1 MSATGTPAGPA
12 MRADARR
19 NRQRLLDAALQVYA
33 ERGAD
38 DASLDEIARRAGVGI
53 GTLYRH
59 FPTRRALLEA
69 VYRDQV
75 EELCAVAREL
85 KDQAPPEQALEGW
98 LRALMAF
105 GTTKRTCPARS
116 CPARKRPRWPR
127 RAAPWSARRPPGCW
141 PRRSAPARSAGT
153 WTRPTCSGCRT
164 PSLAA
169 DPPHSHPDQGERLMS
184 VLLAGLARSLPIRPD
199 PRSPPRLGGRP
210 GPVGGQPVHPGL
222 AAPDPAAGSRTAC

>member
-1 MSATGTPAGPA
+1 MGATGTPAGTA

-59 FPTRRALLEA
+59 FPTRQALLEA

-85 KDQAPPEQALEGW
+85 SDEAPEQALERW

-105 GTTKRTCPARS
+105 ATTKKNLSSALMSGPNKSEVATSCSAMVREAATTLLADAQRTGQVREDVDAVDLLRMS
-116 CPARKRPRWPR
+116 HAL
-127 RAAPWSARRPPGCW
+127 AI
-141 PRRSAPARSAGT
+141 
-153 WTRPTCSGCRT
+153 
-164 PSLAA
+164 AA
-169 DPPHSHPDQGERLMS
+169 DLPHSHPDQGERLMS
-184 VLLAGLARSLPIRPD
+184 VLLAGLRP
-199 PRSPPRLGGRP
+199 PPA
-210 GPVGGQPVHPGL
+210 GPPAGQ
-222 AAPDPAAGSRTAC
+222 A

>member
-1 MSATGTPAGPA
+1 MSATGGPAGTA

-59 FPTRRALLEA
+59 FPTRQALLEA

-75 EELCAVAREL
+75 EDLCAVAREL
-85 KDQAPPEQALEGW
+85 TEEAPPEQALEGW

-105 GTTKRTCPARS
+105 ATTKKNLSSSLMSGPGKSEVASS
-116 CPARKRPRWPR
+116 CSAMVRE
-127 RAAPWSARRPPGCW
+127 AATGL
-141 PRRSAPARSAGT
+141 
-153 WTRPTCSGCRT
+153 
-164 PSLAA
+164 LAA
-169 DPPHSHPDQGERLMS
+169 AQRAGQVRGDIDAIDLLRMSHALAIAADVPYSRPDQGERLLS
-184 VLLAGLARSLPIRPD
+184 VLLAGL
-199 PRSPPRLGGRP
+199 RP
-210 GPVGGQPVHPGL
+210 GPAGQ
-222 AAPDPAAGSRTAC
+222 A

>member
-1 MSATGTPAGPA
+1 MSATGTPAGTA

-59 FPTRRALLEA
+59 FPTRQALLEA

-85 KDQAPPEQALEGW
+85 HDEAPPEQALERW

-105 GTTKRTCPARS
+105 ATTKKNLSSSLMSGPNKSEVATS
-116 CPARKRPRWPR
+116 CSAMVREAATKLLAEAQQTGQV
-127 RAAPWSARRPPGCW
+127 RADVDAIDLLRMSHAL
-141 PRRSAPARSAGT
+141 AI
-153 WTRPTCSGCRT
+153 
-164 PSLAA
+164 AA
-169 DPPHSHPDQGERLMS
+169 DLPYSHPDQGERLMS
-184 VLLAGLARSLPIRPD
+184 VLLAGLRP
-199 PRSPPRLGGRP
+199 
-210 GPVGGQPVHPGL
+210 QP
-222 AAPDPAAGSRTAC
+222 ADQA

>member
-1 MSATGTPAGPA
+1 MSATGTPAGTA

-59 FPTRRALLEA
+59 FPTRQALLEA

-85 KDQAPPEQALEGW
+85 HGEAPPEQALERW

-105 GTTKRTCPARS
+105 ATTKKNLSSSLMSGPNKSEVATS
-116 CPARKRPRWPR
+116 CSAMVRE
-127 RAAPWSARRPPGCW
+127 AA
-141 PRRSAPARSAGT
+141 
-153 WTRPTCSGCRT
+153 TRLLAEAQATGQVRGDVDAIDLLRMSHA
-164 PSLAA
+164 LAIAA
-169 DPPHSHPDQGERLMS
+169 DQPYSHPDQGERLMS
-184 VLLAGLARSLPIRPD
+184 VLLAGLRP
-199 PRSPPRLGGRP
+199 
-210 GPVGGQPVHPGL
+210 QP
-222 AAPDPAAGSRTAC
+222 ADQA

>member
-59 FPTRRALLEA
+59 FPTRQALLEA

-75 EELCAVAREL
+75 EELCTVAREL
-85 KDQAPPEQALEGW
+85 HDEAPPEQALERW

-105 GTTKRTCPARS
+105 ATTKKNLSSSLMSGPNKSEVATSCSAMVREAATKLLAEAQRTGQVRGDVDAIDLLRMS
-116 CPARKRPRWPR
+116 HAL
-127 RAAPWSARRPPGCW
+127 AI
-141 PRRSAPARSAGT
+141 
-153 WTRPTCSGCRT
+153 
-164 PSLAA
+164 AA
-169 DPPHSHPDQGERLMS
+169 DLPYSHPDQGERLMS
-184 VLLAGLARSLPIRPD
+184 VLLAGLRP
-199 PRSPPRLGGRP
+199 PPAD
-210 GPVGGQPVHPGL
+210 Q
-222 AAPDPAAGSRTAC
+222 A

>member
-1 MSATGTPAGPA
+1 MSATGTPAGTA

-59 FPTRRALLEA
+59 FPTRQALLEA

-85 KDQAPPEQALEGW
+85 HDEAPPEQALERW

-105 GTTKRTCPARS
+105 ATTKKNLSSSLMSGPNKSEVATS
-116 CPARKRPRWPR
+116 CSAMVRE
-127 RAAPWSARRPPGCW
+127 AATKLLAEAQATGQVRGDVDAIDLLRMSHAL
-141 PRRSAPARSAGT
+141 AI
-153 WTRPTCSGCRT
+153 
-164 PSLAA
+164 AA
-169 DPPHSHPDQGERLMS
+169 DQPYSHPDQGERLMS
-184 VLLAGLARSLPIRPD
+184 VLLAGLRP
-199 PRSPPRLGGRP
+199 
-210 GPVGGQPVHPGL
+210 QP
-222 AAPDPAAGSRTAC
+222 ADQA

>member
-1 MSATGTPAGPA
+1 MSATGTQAGTA

-59 FPTRRALLEA
+59 FPTRQALLEA

-85 KDQAPPEQALEGW
+85 SGEAPDQALERW
-98 LRALMAF
+98 LRALMVFA
-105 GTTKRTCPARS
+105 TTKKNLSSALTSGPKKSEVATSCSAMVREAATRLLAEAQRTGQVRDDIDAVDLLRMS
-116 CPARKRPRWPR
+116 HAL
-127 RAAPWSARRPPGCW
+127 AI
-141 PRRSAPARSAGT
+141 
-153 WTRPTCSGCRT
+153 
-164 PSLAA
+164 AA
-169 DPPHSHPDQGERLMS
+169 DLPHSHPDQGERLMS
-184 VLLAGLARSLPIRPD
+184 VLLAGLRP
-199 PRSPPRLGGRP
+199 PP
-210 GPVGGQPVHPGL
+210 
-222 AAPDPAAGSRTAC
+222 AAPPAGQA

>member
-1 MSATGTPAGPA
+1 MSATGTQAGTA

-33 ERGAD
+33 EHGAD

-59 FPTRRALLEA
+59 FPTRQALLEA

-85 KDQAPPEQALEGW
+85 SDEAPEQALERW

-105 GTTKRTCPARS
+105 ATTKKNLSSALMSGPNKSEVASSCSAMVREAATKLLADAQRTGQVRDDVDAVDLLRMS
-116 CPARKRPRWPR
+116 HAL
-127 RAAPWSARRPPGCW
+127 AI
-141 PRRSAPARSAGT
+141 
-153 WTRPTCSGCRT
+153 
-164 PSLAA
+164 AA
-169 DPPHSHPDQGERLMS
+169 DLPHSHPDQGERLMS
-184 VLLAGLARSLPIRPD
+184 VLLAGLRP
-199 PRSPPRLGGRP
+199 PPAEP
-210 GPVGGQPVHPGL
+210 PAGQ
-222 AAPDPAAGSRTAC
+222 A

>member
-1 MSATGTPAGPA
+1 MVIGMSATGTPAGTA

-59 FPTRRALLEA
+59 FPTRQALLEA

-85 KDQAPPEQALEGW
+85 PGEAPPEQALERW

-105 GTTKRTCPARS
+105 ATTKKNLSSSLMSGPNKSEVATSCSAMVREAATKLLAEAQRTGQVRGDVDAIDLLRMS
-116 CPARKRPRWPR
+116 HAL
-127 RAAPWSARRPPGCW
+127 AI
-141 PRRSAPARSAGT
+141 
-153 WTRPTCSGCRT
+153 
-164 PSLAA
+164 AA
-169 DPPHSHPDQGERLMS
+169 DLPYSHPDQGERLMS
-184 VLLAGLARSLPIRPD
+184 VLLAGLRP
-199 PRSPPRLGGRP
+199 PPAD
-210 GPVGGQPVHPGL
+210 Q
-222 AAPDPAAGSRTAC
+222 A

>member
-1 MSATGTPAGPA
+1 MSATGTPAGMA

-59 FPTRRALLEA
+59 FPTRQALLEA

-85 KDQAPPEQALEGW
+85 PGEAPPEQALERW

-105 GTTKRTCPARS
+105 ATTKKNLSSSLMSGPNKSEVATS
-116 CPARKRPRWPR
+116 CSAMVREAATKLLAEAQQTGQV
-127 RAAPWSARRPPGCW
+127 RADVDAIDLLRMSHAL
-141 PRRSAPARSAGT
+141 AI
-153 WTRPTCSGCRT
+153 
-164 PSLAA
+164 AA
-169 DPPHSHPDQGERLMS
+169 DLPYSHPDQGERLMS
-184 VLLAGLARSLPIRPD
+184 VLLAGLRP
-199 PRSPPRLGGRP
+199 
-210 GPVGGQPVHPGL
+210 QP
-222 AAPDPAAGSRTAC
+222 ADQA

>member
-1 MSATGTPAGPA
+1 MSAAGTSAGTA

-59 FPTRRALLEA
+59 FPTRQALLEA

-85 KDQAPPEQALEGW
+85 SDSDEAPEQALERW

-105 GTTKRTCPARS
+105 ATTKKNLSSALMSGPNKSEVATSCSAMVREAATKLLAEAQRTGQVREDVDAVDLLRMS
-116 CPARKRPRWPR
+116 HAL
-127 RAAPWSARRPPGCW
+127 AI
-141 PRRSAPARSAGT
+141 
-153 WTRPTCSGCRT
+153 
-164 PSLAA
+164 AA
-169 DPPHSHPDQGERLMS
+169 DLPYSHPDQGERLMS
-184 VLLAGLARSLPIRPD
+184 VLLAGLRQ
-199 PRSPPRLGGRP
+199 PPA
-210 GPVGGQPVHPGL
+210 GQ
-222 AAPDPAAGSRTAC
+222 A

>member
-1 MSATGTPAGPA
+1 

-59 FPTRRALLEA
+59 FPTRQALLEA

-85 KDQAPPEQALEGW
+85 PGEAPPEQALERW

-105 GTTKRTCPARS
+105 ATTKKNLSSSLMSGPNKSEVATS
-116 CPARKRPRWPR
+116 CSAMVREAATKLLAEAQQTGQV
-127 RAAPWSARRPPGCW
+127 RADVDAVDLLHMSHAL
-141 PRRSAPARSAGT
+141 AI
-153 WTRPTCSGCRT
+153 
-164 PSLAA
+164 AA
-169 DPPHSHPDQGERLMS
+169 DLPYSHPDQGERLMS
-184 VLLAGLARSLPIRPD
+184 VLLAGLRP
-199 PRSPPRLGGRP
+199 
-210 GPVGGQPVHPGL
+210 QP
-222 AAPDPAAGSRTAC
+222 ADQA

>member
-1 MSATGTPAGPA
+1 MSATGTPAGTA

-59 FPTRRALLEA
+59 FPTRQALLEA

-75 EELCAVAREL
+75 EELCAVAREVS
-85 KDQAPPEQALEGW
+85 DEPPEQALERW

-105 GTTKRTCPARS
+105 ATTKKNLSSALMSGPNKSEVATSCSAMVREAASKLLAEAQRTGQVRDDVDAVDLLRMS
-116 CPARKRPRWPR
+116 HAL
-127 RAAPWSARRPPGCW
+127 AI
-141 PRRSAPARSAGT
+141 
-153 WTRPTCSGCRT
+153 
-164 PSLAA
+164 AA
-169 DPPHSHPDQGERLMS
+169 DLPYSHPDQGDRLMS
-184 VLLAGLARSLPIRPD
+184 VLLAGLRQ
-199 PRSPPRLGGRP
+199 PPAEP
-210 GPVGGQPVHPGL
+210 PAGQ
-222 AAPDPAAGSRTAC
+222 A

>member
-1 MSATGTPAGPA
+1 MSATGAQAGTA

-59 FPTRRALLEA
+59 FPTRQALLEA

-85 KDQAPPEQALEGW
+85 SDEAPEQALERW

-105 GTTKRTCPARS
+105 ATTKQNLSSALMSGPNKSEVATSCSAMVREAATTLLAEAQRTGQVREDVDAVDLLRMS
-116 CPARKRPRWPR
+116 HAL
-127 RAAPWSARRPPGCW
+127 AI
-141 PRRSAPARSAGT
+141 
-153 WTRPTCSGCRT
+153 
-164 PSLAA
+164 AA
-169 DPPHSHPDQGERLMS
+169 DLPHSHPDQGERLMS
-184 VLLAGLARSLPIRPD
+184 VLLAGLRQ
-199 PRSPPRLGGRP
+199 PPAEP
-210 GPVGGQPVHPGL
+210 PAGQ
-222 AAPDPAAGSRTAC
+222 A

>member
-1 MSATGTPAGPA
+1 MSAAGTSAGTA

-33 ERGAD
+33 EHGAD

-59 FPTRRALLEA
+59 FPTRQALLEA

-85 KDQAPPEQALEGW
+85 DGEAPEQALERW

-105 GTTKRTCPARS
+105 ATTKKNLSGALTSGPDKSEVATSCSVMVREAATRLLAEAQRTGQVREDVDAIDLLRMS
-116 CPARKRPRWPR
+116 HAL
-127 RAAPWSARRPPGCW
+127 A
-141 PRRSAPARSAGT
+141 
-153 WTRPTCSGCRT
+153 
-164 PSLAA
+164 LAA
-169 DPPHSHPDQGERLMS
+169 DMPYSHPDQGERLMS
-184 VLLAGLARSLPIRPD
+184 VLLAGLRPQ
-199 PRSPPRLGGRP
+199 PAGPPA
-210 GPVGGQPVHPGL
+210 GQ
-222 AAPDPAAGSRTAC
+222 A

>member
-1 MSATGTPAGPA
+1 MSATGTPAGTA

-59 FPTRRALLEA
+59 FPTRQALLEA

-85 KDQAPPEQALEGW
+85 HDEAPPQQALERW

-105 GTTKRTCPARS
+105 ATTKKNLSSSLMSGPNKSEVATS
-116 CPARKRPRWPR
+116 CSAMVRE
-127 RAAPWSARRPPGCW
+127 AATRLLAD
-141 PRRSAPARSAGT
+141 AQAAGQV
-153 WTRPTCSGCRT
+153 RGDVDAIDLLRMSHA
-164 PSLAA
+164 LAIAA
-169 DPPHSHPDQGERLMS
+169 DQPYSHPDQGERLMS
-184 VLLAGLARSLPIRPD
+184 VLLAGLRP
-199 PRSPPRLGGRP
+199 
-210 GPVGGQPVHPGL
+210 QL
-222 AAPDPAAGSRTAC
+222 ADQA

>member
-1 MSATGTPAGPA
+1 MGMSATSTPATA

-59 FPTRRALLEA
+59 FPTRQALLEA

-85 KDQAPPEQALEGW
+85 DGEAPEQALERW

-105 GTTKRTCPARS
+105 ATTKKNLSSALMSGPNKSEVATSCSTMVREAAAKLLADAQRTGQVRS
-116 CPARKRPRWPR
+116 DVDVVDVLRMSHAL
-127 RAAPWSARRPPGCW
+127 AI
-141 PRRSAPARSAGT
+141 
-153 WTRPTCSGCRT
+153 
-164 PSLAA
+164 AA
-169 DPPHSHPDQGERLMS
+169 DLPHSHPDQGERLMS
-184 VLLAGLARSLPIRPD
+184 VLLAGLRPQ
-199 PRSPPRLGGRP
+199 P
-210 GPVGGQPVHPGL
+210 GQ
-222 AAPDPAAGSRTAC
+222 A

>member
-1 MSATGTPAGPA
+1 MSATGTPAGTA

-19 NRQRLLDAALQVYA
+19 NRQRLLYA

-59 FPTRRALLEA
+59 FPTRQALLEA

-85 KDQAPPEQALEGW
+85 HDEAPPEQALERW

-105 GTTKRTCPARS
+105 ATTKKNLSSSLMSGPNKSSEVATS
-116 CPARKRPRWPR
+116 CSAMVRE
-127 RAAPWSARRPPGCW
+127 AATKLLAEAQATGQVRGDVDAVDLLRMSHAL
-141 PRRSAPARSAGT
+141 AI
-153 WTRPTCSGCRT
+153 
-164 PSLAA
+164 AA
-169 DPPHSHPDQGERLMS
+169 DLPYSHPDQGERLMS
-184 VLLAGLARSLPIRPD
+184 VLLAGLRP
-199 PRSPPRLGGRP
+199 
-210 GPVGGQPVHPGL
+210 QP
-222 AAPDPAAGSRTAC
+222 ADQA